1 MNTLKIAALSLIFVS
16 SAQAEDREYC
26 GYIKSIAEN
35 VMHMRQYETTSLSN
49 IYAFASRQDYKAA
62 VILRDITNDAW
73 RVGIRDA
80 DSMKKDEIKKFANIK
95 EIQCKA
101 GFY

>member
-1 MNTLKIAALSLIFVS
+1 MNTLKIAALSLIVAS
-16 SAQAEDREYC
+16 SANADDMDYC
-26 GYIKSIAEN
+26 GYIKNIAEN

-62 VILRDITNDAW
+62 AIMRDITNDAW
-73 RVGIRDA
+73 RVGIRYS
-80 DSMKKDEIKKFANIK
+80 DSMKKDEIKQFANMK

-101 GFY
+101 GYY

>member
-1 MNTLKIAALSLIFVS
+1 MPIYLRPPAHI
-16 SAQAEDREYC
+16 
-26 GYIKSIAEN
+26 IAEN

-62 VILRDITNDAW
+62 VILRGITNDAW

-80 DSMKKDEIKKFANIK
+80 DSMKKDEIKKFANLK

-101 GFY
+101 DFY